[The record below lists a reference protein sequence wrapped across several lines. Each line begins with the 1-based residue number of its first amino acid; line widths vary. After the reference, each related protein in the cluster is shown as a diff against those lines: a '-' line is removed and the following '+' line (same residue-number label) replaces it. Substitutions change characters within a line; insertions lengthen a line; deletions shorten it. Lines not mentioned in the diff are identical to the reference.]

1 MNSLDIG
8 ILSIASIF
16 FIRGIFR
23 GFIFELVTVIGLIL
37 GYIISITYL
46 SIVSGIILSFF
57 PSLPISIVNIVGF
70 FVLFVGTNMLLRVIA
85 NLLTKTLKIAMLGW
99 LNHLLGGLFGLLK
112 GVILMSILVFVI
124 DLIPFSATLLES
136 IEVKQS
142 LLYPVLD
149 VFGPKFYE
157 EIQKITAIFI

>member
-46 SIVSGIILSFF
+46 SIASGIILSFF